1 MYGHLDA
8 LFCFEIFHQ
17 RLKIQDDRP
26 VTRGVDQST
35 DHDALINV
43 NKERTVRS
51 HNTLLSILRVT
62 SGGVASAAE
71 ALPRIVTAGGAVV
84 RDPMVSTAGIRVRV
98 RKAVRKG

>member
-17 RLKIQDDRP
+17 RLKIQDDRS

-35 DHDALINV
+35 DRDALINV

-51 HNTLLSILRVT
+51 HNTLLSISRVT
-62 SGGVASAAE
+62 SVLGS
-71 ALPRIVTAGGAVV
+71 LTL
-84 RDPMVSTAGIRVRV
+84 S
-98 RKAVRKG
+98 

>member
-35 DHDALINV
+35 DRDTLINIK
-43 NKERTVRS
+43 KERTVRS
-51 HNTLLSILRVT
+51 HNTLLSISHVT
-62 SGGVASAAE
+62 SNHHIFSDRASPVDGGT
-71 ALPRIVTAGGAVV
+71 LGG
-84 RDPMVSTAGIRVRV
+84 TL
-98 RKAVRKG
+98 